1 MALLIANQD
10 FSVEVGGVDV
20 PVKRGDF
27 WDSTTAL
34 AVQVAGAG
42 LLSPLPD
49 GITSHQVAGGWEG

>member
-34 AVQVAGAG
+34 AIQVAGAG
-42 LLSPLPD
+42 LLSVLPD
-49 GITSHQVAGGWEG
+49 GITTHQIIGDWEG